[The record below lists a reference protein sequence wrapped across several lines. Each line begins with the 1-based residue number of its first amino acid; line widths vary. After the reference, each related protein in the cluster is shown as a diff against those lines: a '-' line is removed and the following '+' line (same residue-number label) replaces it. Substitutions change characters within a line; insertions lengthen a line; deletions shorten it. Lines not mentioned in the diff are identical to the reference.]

1 MGDELVKVG
10 IVAEDKT
17 GPGVASAKRNLEG
30 LGKSAVTASAGFST
44 MEKAIIGVGAAAVG
58 LGAAAGVGVVKMAAG
73 ALQSYAAYERLGQSI
88 QALTA
93 KQALLNG
100 SATNMAQAM
109 AQTKTQ
115 SKELLAWIEKLAIAS
130 PFRQDDVANAFRLA
144 MALGFSTK
152 ESQRLTGAML
162 NFATA
167 TGAGGETIERINR
180 ALGQMRTKGKV
191 SLEEINQLTESGVDA
206 MRILQTATGKTGD
219 ALYKDISKGAISAD
233 FAINAIIEDTEKLY
247 AGAGDAA
254 ATSMAGLLSSLQEVQ
269 EIVGRKLF
277 TGVFEQMAGP
287 LAALTAIV
295 TAPEFNAGLEQWSAT
310 LGTFTGEQLDRAAG
324 AMERIDAA
332 ISPLLSAG
340 APGWLVALQGVAA
353 ASGADFKVTI
363 TPEVTSI
370 KLPSA
375 GLGIDITATATK
387 LELGAGLPPL
397 QITADITPE
406 AQATITSVL
415 DAASKGGAK
424 GFGYELGVQTRAE
437 LDKQFAA
444 LALRAGTWGVE
455 YTNNLDTAFSTWTPA
470 LTGLSA
476 IGTSLLAGIQAALIE
491 PVELAGEW
499 KTGTTTGLY
508 TDLQTYFLKA
518 IMLSGDWLSSTFGSL
533 WTTIQG
539 YFSTNPVTLNVSTS
553 YTPDTQPL
561 GLPAGQTLPGDVKS
575 PYPEYNGDPRYA
587 PVGGSTTPKR
597 DKSKGWVN
605 PLLYGGDAIGDGFFG
620 GGLALV
626 GEQGPELTVL
636 PRGTAIYNNR
646 DTRAIMGGGVPHFAA
661 GSTQLPAGAGPFI
674 ALLRAAGLW
683 KSVGSSGGGM
693 GPKTQAESVGWR
705 DFTNQG
711 VQAMQTAADRTGAAF
726 EETAGKVNKTFES
739 ALQGVPGLFGT
750 SQVTGDQMRMAGMG
764 VPQNFADD
772 YVRRLSDEVLN
783 GVDWEGVDIGDAAK
797 RAGIDPSLP
806 ADVILELFKN
816 AWNDSSLFA
825 NDQNLDLINKDA
837 VKAAI
842 EKQQKELQGQMNIKA
857 LFGITDENLQQQ
869 SEALG
874 QGLAAVFGGAKD
886 SDAIKG
892 AGAAMF
898 EGVMTGMSD
907 TTVAAKGIA
916 MMADSMKTAI
926 GTPANQS
933 ALYDNGYAAY
943 APWAKGFAAAA
954 AAAPITPPGGGSSG
968 TTTPPG
974 TPGKAIG
981 VGYWQGGYM
990 TVHAAETIYAPRG
1003 TTVRNARESAR
1014 DGRGVTVIN
1023 NVTIANALDE
1033 EAFLNKLARRVRRAS

>member
-1 MGDELVKVG
+1 MADELVKVG
-10 IVAEDKT
+10 IIAEDKT

-44 MEKAIIGVGAAAVG
+44 MEKAIIGVGAAAAG
-58 LGAAAGVGVVKMAAG
+58 LTVAAGVGVVKMASG

-93 KQALLNG
+93 KQALLSG
-100 SATNMAQAM
+100 SATNMSQAM

-206 MRILQTATGKTGD
+206 MRILQTATGKTGE

-233 FAINAIIEDTEKLY
+233 FAINAIIADTEKLY

-277 TGVFEQMAGP
+277 TGVFEQLQGP

-310 LGTFTGEQLDRAAG
+310 LGSFTGDQIQGAAD
-324 AMERIDAA
+324 AMERINSA
-332 ISPLLSAG
+332 IQPLLSAG
-340 APGWLVALQGVAA
+340 APGWLIALQGVAA
-353 ASGADFKVTI
+353 AGGSDFKVTI

-387 LELGAGLPPL
+387 LELGAGLPPI
-397 QITADITPE
+397 QIAADISPE
-406 AQATITSVL
+406 SAAIIESVL
-415 DAASKGGAK
+415 DAAAKGGAK
-424 GFGYELGVQTRAE
+424 GFGYELGVQSRIALQAQAGE
-437 LDKQFAA
+437 LGATFAA
-444 LALRAGTWGVE
+444 LGEQAKSNLNTALATWNPVISA
-455 YTNNLDTAFSTWTPA
+455 TATFVGDTPA
-470 LTGLSA
+470 KLFAMASQPFA
-476 IGTSLLAGIQAALIE
+476 E
-491 PVELAGEW
+491 P
-499 KTGTTTGLY
+499 
-508 TDLQTYFLKA
+508 
-518 IMLSGDWLSSTFGSL
+518 IMLAASWLPGAISGL
-533 WTTIQG
+533 WDAAQSWFTAN
-539 YFSTNPVTLNVSTS
+539 SVTLNVQTS
-553 YTPDTQPL
+553 YSGDTQPL
-561 GLPAGQTLPGDVKS
+561 GLPSGTALPIDITPPMPS
-575 PYPEYNGDPRYA
+575 YNADPRYA
-587 PVGGSTTPKR
+587 PVSTWNSPATSSTGGPTPKR
-597 DKSKGWVN
+597 KR
-605 PLLYGGDAIGDGFFG
+605 AIGDGFFA

-626 GEQGPELTVL
+626 GEAGPELAVL
-636 PRGTAIYNNR
+636 PRGTAIYSNR
-646 DTRAIMGGGVPHFAA
+646 DTRAMGIPGLAGGT
-661 GSTQLPAGAGPFI
+661 TQLPAGAGPFI

-683 KSVGSSGGGM
+683 KNVGGDGGM

-705 DFTNQG
+705 DFTQQG
-711 VQAMQTAADRTGAAF
+711 TEAMQRAADRTGAAF
-726 EETAGKVNKTFES
+726 EETAAKVNKTFES
-739 ALQGVPGLFGT
+739 ALQSVPGLFGT
-750 SQVTGDQMRMAGMG
+750 SQVTAEDMRKSQLGIYQ
-764 VPQNFADD
+764 PKADE
-772 YVRRLSDEVLN
+772 YLRQLSDEVLN
-783 GVDWEGVDIGDAAK
+783 GKEWGSKVDIKDAAK
-797 RAGIDPSLP
+797 RAGIDPNLP
-806 ADVILELFKN
+806 NDIILELVKE
-816 AWNDSSLFA
+816 AWNNSSLFA
-825 NDQNLDLINKDA
+825 EGKNLDLINTDA

-842 EKQQKELQGQMNIKA
+842 EQQQKELSGQASLKA
-857 LFGITDENLQQQ
+857 MFGITDENLQAQ

-874 QGLAAVFGGAKD
+874 QGLAAVFGGASD

-892 AGAAMF
+892 AGAALF
-898 EGVMTGMSD
+898 EGAMTGMSD
-907 TTVAAKGIA
+907 TSVASKGIA
-916 MMADSMKTAI
+916 TMADSMKTAI
-926 GTPANQS
+926 GTPANQA

-954 AAAPITPPGGGSSG
+954 AAAPITPPGGGSGSG
-968 TTTPPG
+968 GGNTTPPG
-974 TPGKAIG
+974 KAVG
-981 VGYWQGGYM
+981 VGYWQGGWM
-990 TVHAAETIYAPRG
+990 TVHANENIYAPRG

-1023 NVTIANALDE
+1023 NVTIANQIDK
-1033 EAFLNKLARRVRRAS
+1033 EAFMAELTRRIRRAS